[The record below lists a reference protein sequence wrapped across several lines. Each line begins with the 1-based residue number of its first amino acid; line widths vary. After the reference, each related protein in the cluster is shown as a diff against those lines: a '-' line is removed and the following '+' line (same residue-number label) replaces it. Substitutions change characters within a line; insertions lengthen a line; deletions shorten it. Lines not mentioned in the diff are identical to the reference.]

1 MARLSPSESVEGFR
15 MNPTRCPLR
24 IFILALPILLAFPV
38 PVPAGE
44 PAADPAAEATPELT
58 AEIVQ
63 RVREL
68 GSEQWAVREKAEE
81 RLKAIGRPAV
91 PELRKAIATE
101 DEEVRAR
108 AERIL
113 FFLERAPSDADL
125 LRLASDLEAVVRNPN
140 LDDAPPTG
148 PRKPTLEEA
157 VLGGIAKR
165 VAEFRDRH
173 APKKG
178 SATYA
183 SRDGKTVVVCLGAPA
198 TAADKGA
205 SAEARGETRWVVAA
219 GGQGLD
225 VLLPGL
231 PSGGEAMP
239 SGEPGAALAEASR
252 GIAVAVA
259 GDGLLLRVP
268 GGIAGGGRGADAK
281 AVSPVCGIAWGGRDR
296 TKSIEPP
303 LDGDCDGRWDFKA
316 LKAFLAEPEK
326 GK

>member
-1 MARLSPSESVEGFR
+1 MRF
-15 MNPTRCPLR
+15 TWTWLR
-24 IFILALPILLAFPV
+24 IATAAFLVLLALQAPV
-38 PVPAGE
+38 SAGE
-44 PAADPAAEATPELT
+44 PAAEPVAEATPELL
-58 AEIVQ
+58 AEIAQKVQ
-63 RVREL
+63 EL

-81 RLKAIGRPAV
+81 RLKAIGRAAV
-91 PELRKAIATE
+91 PELKKAAASE
-101 DEEVRAR
+101 DEEVRTR

-113 FFLERAPSDADL
+113 YFVERAPSDAEL
-125 LRLASDLEAVVRNPN
+125 LRLASDLEAIVRKPN

-157 VLGGIAKR
+157 ALGGIARR
-165 VAEFRDRH
+165 VAEFRDQH

-183 SRDGKTVVVCLGAPA
+183 SRDGKTIVVSLGAPA
-198 TAADKGA
+198 TASAKGVP
-205 SAEARGETRWVVAA
+205 AEVRGETRWVVAA

-225 VLLPGL
+225 LLLQGL
-231 PSGGEAMP
+231 PAGGESMPSGG
-239 SGEPGAALAEASR
+239 PGAASAEAAR

-259 GDGLLLRVP
+259 GDGLLLRLP
-268 GGIAGGGRGADAK
+268 NGGVAGGGRGADAK
-281 AVSPVCGIAWGGRDR
+281 AVSPVCGVAWGGRDR

-303 LDGDCDGRWDFKA
+303 LDGACDGRWDFKA